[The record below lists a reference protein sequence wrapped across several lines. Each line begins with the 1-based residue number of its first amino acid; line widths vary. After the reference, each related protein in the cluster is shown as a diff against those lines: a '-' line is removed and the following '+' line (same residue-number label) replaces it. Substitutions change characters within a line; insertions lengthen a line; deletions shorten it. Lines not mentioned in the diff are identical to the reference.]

1 MTVNKDISEINLNQT
16 ANDLVDV
23 KDIKNDCLYTKSGY
37 LIKFLK
43 FEPFNISLMNE
54 CELEATVEAIA
65 AGFRGNNLH
74 FELMSY
80 SREINM
86 DNYKADIAEKIL
98 EEISSAER
106 KVVLEIMKEEAIE
119 LSSSGDNF
127 EQEFALKIWKKVG
140 KDAARTKFD
149 LQQLL
154 KEIRECFAEGKIK
167 TNIMTDV
174 EITKLCNL
182 FSNSSQA
189 QYEEIKNMGLEGY
202 F

>member
-1 MTVNKDISEINLNQT
+1 MADENINQQEQTLN
-16 ANDLVDV
+16 DFVDV
-23 KDIKNDCLYTKSGY
+23 KDIKNECLYTKSGY

-43 FEPFNISLMNE
+43 FEPFNINLMSDR
-54 CELEATVEAIA
+54 ELETTVEAIA

-74 FELMSY
+74 FELMAY

-86 DNYKADIAEKIL
+86 DSYKAEIAEKIL
-98 EEISSAER
+98 EEISDAER

-127 EQEFALKIWKKVG
+127 EQEFVLKIWKKAG
-140 KDAARTKFD
+140 KDVARTIFD
-149 LQQLL
+149 LQQQI
-154 KEIRECFAEGKIK
+154 KEIRDCFSEGKIR
-167 TNIMTDV
+167 TAIMNDV

-189 QYEEIKNMGLEGY
+189 QYEEIKNMNLEVY
-202 F
+202 

>member
-1 MTVNKDISEINLNQT
+1 MDTLENNIQTSNL
-16 ANDLVDV
+16 LVDV

-43 FEPFNISLMNE
+43 FEPFNINLMSDK
-54 CELEATVEAIA
+54 ELETTVEAIA

-74 FELMSY
+74 FELMAY

-86 DNYKADIAEKIL
+86 DTYKADIAEKIL
-98 EEISSAER
+98 EEISDAER

-127 EQEFALKIWKKVG
+127 EQEFVLKIWKKAG
-140 KDAARTKFD
+140 KDPARTIFD
-149 LQQLL
+149 LQQQI
-154 KEIRECFAEGKIK
+154 KEIKDCFSEGKMK
-167 TNIMTDV
+167 TDLMTDV

-182 FSNSSQA
+182 FSNNSQA
-189 QYEEIKNMGLEGY
+189 QYEEIHNMNLEVY
-202 F
+202 

>member
-1 MTVNKDISEINLNQT
+1 MNKGTSENVNQT
-16 ANDLVDV
+16 SNGLVDV
-23 KDIKNDCLYTKSGY
+23 KDIRNDCLFTKSGY
-37 LIKFLK
+37 VVKFLK
-43 FEPFNISLMNE
+43 FEPFNINLMSE
-54 CELEATVEAIA
+54 KELETTVETIA

-106 KVVLEIMKEEAIE
+106 KVVLEIMKEEAVE

-127 EQEFALKIWKKVG
+127 EQEFVLKIWKKSD
-140 KDAARTKFD
+140 KDVARTQFD
-149 LQQLL
+149 LQQQL
-154 KEIRECFAEGKIK
+154 KEVRDCFSEGKIK
-167 TNIMTDV
+167 TSIMTDV

-182 FSNSSQA
+182 FSNCSQA
-189 QYEEIKNMGLEGY
+189 QYEEIKNMGMEGY

>member
-1 MTVNKDISEINLNQT
+1 MDTLENNIQTSNL
-16 ANDLVDV
+16 LVDV

-43 FEPFNISLMNE
+43 FEPFNINLMSDK
-54 CELEATVEAIA
+54 ELETIVEAIA

-74 FELMSY
+74 FELMAY

-86 DNYKADIAEKIL
+86 DTYKADIAEKIL
-98 EEISSAER
+98 EEISDAER

-127 EQEFALKIWKKVG
+127 EQEFVLKIWKKAG
-140 KDAARTKFD
+140 KDPARTIFD
-149 LQQLL
+149 LQQQI
-154 KEIRECFAEGKIK
+154 KEIKDCFSEGKMK
-167 TNIMTDV
+167 TDLMTDV

-182 FSNSSQA
+182 FSNNSQA
-189 QYEEIKNMGLEGY
+189 QYEEIHNMNLEVY
-202 F
+202 